1 MLRALDAAGLLA
13 APGAE
18 ARAQAALRPLLT
30 GSSAPAAL
38 LPLTAPPLP
47 PSGGPAAATRR
58 SPAKKGVVARVPA
71 KRGSVASGKATG
83 KAGAGPSVAPAA
95 ATAATA
101 AGAATATLTTTAPA
115 ASKSVA
121 APPAASVARASALLA
136 QHVARL
142 GGAAEPAPVS
152 AALQQLLLDCR
163 ACERFVPWWAAVK
176 PADGASGASRAR
188 GGVPPAAGGRAQ
200 GAGGDSQ
207 GDSQGTMW
215 WRSVLFD
222 EPALAAAGDEQPTVP
237 RLGLVGAH
245 SSTGEAEAEGDASRA
260 RAEATVLEGVR
271 SHEYMDSPLLA
282 LRAGRL
288 GAFYSSHAGGGLT
301 LSGSLGRQRLDP
313 SRPVCRF
320 ELRGDCRDPNCSG
333 QHRRQYLQSV
343 PELCAELRAYAGEM
357 TGEAVAL
364 PPVAVGEE
372 EEHAQEAA
380 RAAASSLRARMPAAP
395 SAAPVVAAASLVAL
409 RGRGGTAAL
418 GHATL
423 PAAGAAGRVAADT
436 ATGTVATGAAG
447 AVAAVA
453 AVADGAACSAVGG
466 GAARPS
472 LASSARREREAQM
485 RLLHAALSALPAPS
499 LLQGD
504 LEKQLQPLLLAR
516 RSSEAAALE
525 AAVLEGAPLPSTA
538 STPTHTFAPDILVA
552 APPATGAAAAQS
564 PLAAA
569 GGEGGVL
576 RYWQGVSDTSLPRDD
591 TEATALLERACPR
604 CSSRRR
610 AGSAAT
616 FAAPVRRSAAPAR
629 RLLSRLVEHQP
640 RCALFWAMLLGIFSC
655 DGSAAQLTA
664 LLEQATRHA
673 PGTRWRGCSPQWRSA
688 LECTRCARCAAR
700 ALPPPAPPRNPSAP
714 RSRCC
719 TS

>member
-1 MLRALDAAGLLA
+1 M
-13 APGAE
+13 
-18 ARAQAALRPLLT
+18 
-30 GSSAPAAL
+30 
-38 LPLTAPPLP
+38 
-47 PSGGPAAATRR
+47 
-58 SPAKKGVVARVPA
+58 
-71 KRGSVASGKATG
+71 
-83 KAGAGPSVAPAA
+83 
-95 ATAATA
+95 
-101 AGAATATLTTTAPA
+101 
-115 ASKSVA
+115 
-121 APPAASVARASALLA
+121 ARASALLA

-142 GGAAEPAPVS
+142 GGAIEPAPVS
-152 AALQQLLLDCR
+152 AALQQLLIDCR

-188 GGVPPAAGGRAQ
+188 GVVPPAAGGRAQ
-200 GAGGDSQ
+200 GTGGDSQ
-207 GDSQGTMW
+207 SDLQSTTW
-215 WRSVLFD
+215 WRTVLFD
-222 EPALAAAGDEQPTVP
+222 EPALAAAEDGQPTVP
-237 RLGLVGAH
+237 RLGPVGTH
-245 SSTGEAEAEGDASRA
+245 SSTDAAAAVGPGGGGEAEAEGAASRA
-260 RAEATVLEGVR
+260 RAEAAVLEGVR
-271 SHEYMDSPLLA
+271 SHEYVDSPLLA

-288 GAFYSSHAGGGLT
+288 GAFYSSRAGGGLA

-320 ELRGDCRDPNCSG
+320 ELRGDCRDPSCSG

-343 PELCAELRAYAGEM
+343 PELCVELRAYAGEKA
-357 TGEAVAL
+357 GEAGEAGVS
-364 PPVAVGEE
+364 PPAVGEE

-409 RGRGGTAAL
+409 RGRGGTAS
-418 GHATL
+418 
-423 PAAGAAGRVAADT
+423 AAGPVLPLPLSDAAD
-436 ATGTVATGAAG
+436 GTVAAG
-447 AVAAVA
+447 AVAASA